1 MTTCDND
8 HDPISFDSPFAALC
22 PLCALKREMA
32 EVQAKADE
40 WERLYLEAPCQEEYD
55 EQYDRAETLE
65 QRCNENEAAISAI
78 VYSEG
83 AERDKAIAEAA
94 KLID

>member
-1 MTTCDND
+1 MATCDND
-8 HDPISFDSPFAALC
+8 HDPISFESPFAALC

-32 EVQAKADE
+32 EVKAKADE
-40 WERLYLEAPCQEEYD
+40 WQARYDECPTAEEYS
-55 EQYDRAETLE
+55 EQYNRAETLE

-78 VYSEG
+78 VHSEG